1 MKRAK
6 FKKYKPKR
14 EKKFVK
20 INDKT
25 LIEVD
30 LNMSDDTARKEYL
43 EKIAKSKPTKKEIQE
58 DLYLVRKSL

>member
-6 FKKYKPKR
+6 FIQYKPKGG
-14 EKKFVK
+14 KKFVK

-30 LNMSDDTARKEYL
+30 LEMSDETARKEYL
-43 EKIAKSKPTKKEIQE
+43 KKITKSKPTKKQIQE
-58 DLYLVRKSL
+58 DLYLIRK

>member
-1 MKRAK
+1 MKRTK
-6 FKKYKPKR
+6 FKKYKPKG

-30 LNMSDDTARKEYL
+30 LDMSDDTAREEYL
-43 EKIAKSKPTKKEIQE
+43 KKIAKSKPTKKQIQE